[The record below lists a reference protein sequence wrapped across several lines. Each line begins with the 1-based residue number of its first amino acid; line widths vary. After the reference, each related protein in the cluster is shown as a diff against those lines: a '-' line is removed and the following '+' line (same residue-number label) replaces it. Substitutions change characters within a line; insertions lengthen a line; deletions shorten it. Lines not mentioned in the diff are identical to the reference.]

1 MFLGIVI
8 CCGLGLCATWLGG
21 VQHVVGAPVIGM
33 FLGMLLSNLAGA
45 TITARFKA
53 GAAFASKTIL
63 RLGIILAGGTLSFA
77 TIVGAGGSALPYI
90 IISIGFAFLTAC
102 LIGKY
107 L

>member
-63 RLGIILAGGTLSFA
+63 RLGIIRGVRL
-77 TIVGAGGSALPYI
+77 VLPP
-90 IISIGFAFLTAC
+90 SWGREDPPC
-102 LIGKY
+102 LISSSASD
-107 L
+107 LLSSQPA

>member
-45 TITARFKA
+45 TITARKLSA
-53 GAAFASKTIL
+53 VMPSGLKTIL
-63 RLGIILAGGTLSFA
+63 RWTKLSR
-77 TIVGAGGSALPYI
+77 
-90 IISIGFAFLTAC
+90 
-102 LIGKY
+102 KMK
-107 L
+107 